1 MGGTRHKDGA
11 RRTQPHPTM
20 KYEIVKDKKES
31 GGKDGASSLMEIP
44 QWTLGEI
51 ALSKST
57 LEQIEE
63 MIAYV
68 KHREKLLH
76 EWEFNRFLKTGKG
89 LSINF
94 FGPPGT
100 GKSITAEAIAQQ
112 LGTNIIKVN
121 YGELESELVGGTSK
135 NLSKV
140 FQAAE
145 TNRSLLFFD
154 EADAVLSKRISNLSQ
169 AADHG
174 VNSAKSTLL
183 TLMDKFNGV
192 IIFATNLF
200 ENYDEAFLRRIIFN
214 VEFPVPDKEM
224 RTQLWSFHLSK
235 NVPRNISYERA
246 AEISEG
252 LCGGDIRN
260 ITIKLGLKLLA
271 GKATL
276 VDESLIADEINKY
289 KTIKLRHKKIN
300 PTEIVV

>member
-1 MGGTRHKDGA
+1 
-11 RRTQPHPTM
+11 M
-20 KYEIVKDKKES
+20 KFEIVKDKKDS
-31 GGKDGASSLMEIP
+31 NSKDEGSSLLETP

-57 LEQIEE
+57 VEQIEE

-68 KHREKLLH
+68 KNREKLLY
-76 EWEFNRFLKTGKG
+76 EWEFNRFLKTGNG

-100 GKSITAEAIAQQ
+100 GKSITAEAIAQK

-140 FQAAE
+140 FQEAE
-145 TNRSLLFFD
+145 KSRSLLFFD

-214 VEFPVPDKEM
+214 VEFPVPDREM
-224 RTQLWSFHLSK
+224 RIQLWEFHLSK

-246 AEISEG
+246 ADISEG

-260 ITIKLGLKLLA
+260 ITIKLGLKLLV
-271 GKATL
+271 GKTKTI
-276 VDESLIADEINKY
+276 DEAVINEEINKY
-289 KTIKLRHKKIN
+289 KTIKLRHKNIN
-300 PTEIVV
+300 LMDTVVVEEENTSDLKEE

>member
-1 MGGTRHKDGA
+1 
-11 RRTQPHPTM
+11 M

-31 GGKDGASSLMEIP
+31 GGKDGASSLMESP

-94 FGPPGT
+94 FCPPGT
-100 GKSITAEAIAQQ
+100 GKSITAEAIAQK

-224 RTQLWSFHLSK
+224 RTQLWAFHLSK
-235 NVPRNISYERA
+235 NVPRNISNDRA

-276 VDESLIADEINKY
+276 VDESLITDEINKY
-289 KTIKLRHKKIN
+289 KTIKLRHKKIDT
-300 PTEIVV
+300 TEIVVEDAPSSDLQEK

>member
-1 MGGTRHKDGA
+1 
-11 RRTQPHPTM
+11 M
-20 KYEIVKDKKES
+20 KYEIVKDEQDS
-31 GGKDGASSLMEIP
+31 SSKDQASSLSEAP
-44 QWTLGEI
+44 RWTLAEI
-51 ALSKST
+51 ALSKNT
-57 LEQIEE
+57 IEQIEE

-68 KHREKLLH
+68 KNRDKLLV
-76 EWEFNRFLKTGKG
+76 EWEFNWFLKTGNG

-100 GKSITAEAIAQQ
+100 GKSITAEAIAQK
-112 LGTNIIKVN
+112 LAMSIIKVN

-140 FQAAE
+140 FQEAE
-145 TNRSLLFFD
+145 KSGSLLFFD

-214 VEFPVPDKEM
+214 VEFPVPDREM
-224 RTQLWSFHLSK
+224 RTQLWEFHLSK

-260 ITIKLGLKLLA
+260 ITIKLGLKLLV
-271 GKATL
+271 GKTK
-276 VDESLIADEINKY
+276 VIDESVINEEINKY

-300 PTEIVV
+300 LADAVVVEETPTSDLPEK

>member
-1 MGGTRHKDGA
+1 
-11 RRTQPHPTM
+11 M
-20 KYEIVKDKKES
+20 KYEIVKDKQDS
-31 GGKDGASSLMEIP
+31 SSKDQASSLSEAP
-44 QWTLGEI
+44 RWTLAEI
-51 ALSKST
+51 ALSKNT
-57 LEQIEE
+57 IEQIEE

-68 KHREKLLH
+68 KNRDKLLV
-76 EWEFNRFLKTGKG
+76 EWEFNRFLKTGNG

-100 GKSITAEAIAQQ
+100 GKSITAEAIAQK
-112 LGTNIIKVN
+112 LGMSIIKVN

-140 FQAAE
+140 FQEAE
-145 TNRSLLFFD
+145 KSGSLLFFD

-214 VEFPVPDKEM
+214 VEFPVPDREM
-224 RTQLWSFHLSK
+224 RTQLWEFHLSK

-260 ITIKLGLKLLA
+260 ITIKLGLKLLV
-271 GKATL
+271 GKTK
-276 VDESLIADEINKY
+276 VIDESVINEEINKY

-300 PTEIVV
+300 LADAVVVEETPTPDLPEK

>member
-1 MGGTRHKDGA
+1 
-11 RRTQPHPTM
+11 M
-20 KYEIVKDKKES
+20 KYEIVKDKQDS
-31 GGKDGASSLMEIP
+31 SSKDQASSLSEAP
-44 QWTLGEI
+44 RWTLAEI
-51 ALSKST
+51 ALSKNT
-57 LEQIEE
+57 IEQIEE

-68 KHREKLLH
+68 KNRDKLLV
-76 EWEFNRFLKTGKG
+76 EWEFNRFLKTGNG

-100 GKSITAEAIAQQ
+100 GKSITAEAIAQK
-112 LGTNIIKVN
+112 LGMSIIKVN

-140 FQAAE
+140 FQEAE
-145 TNRSLLFFD
+145 KSGSLLFFD

-214 VEFPVPDKEM
+214 VEFPVPDREM
-224 RTQLWSFHLSK
+224 RTQLWEFHLSK

-260 ITIKLGLKLLA
+260 ITIKLGLKLLV
-271 GKATL
+271 GKTK
-276 VDESLIADEINKY
+276 VIDESVINEEINKY

-300 PTEIVV
+300 LADAVVVEETPTSDLPEK